1 MNQYTR
7 QNGVKEPAMSRF
19 LSSLFSRFL
28 PWIVLAHALSFI
40 IFWLTNSLFY
50 TSTNDYLA
58 DMLGSRLDYIS
69 LLLTV
74 SALIA
79 LWSLVRAILSLTSRA
94 DKRVTIFTWLFAI
107 VSLIYIAF
115 FYGSFWLLFRESP
128 VQLVRIGQML
138 GYFRLVLDG
147 VLLLVLALLAGFL
160 IRPIFRRNVQAGERL
175 NWQALIPVLV
185 VYAILCALPLII
197 PPGDVLR
204 GDVPDKPLII
214 AHRGASMLAPENTD
228 ASAALAASLGVFGLE
243 TDVQVSLDGGLFL
256 MHDDTLSRTT
266 NVASI
271 FPGREEEPASD
282 FTLEQLS
289 QLNAGTWFV
298 EQDPFHAIR
307 DGLVTPAQEADYRQQ
322 GVPMLED
329 WLNIVR
335 AHELMFIFDLKA
347 PPADHPYAASF
358 FDLAFEQIHN
368 VGIDH
373 QIWFLVDPLQLQTVR
388 NLAPYMTRAN
398 GANYQSPPTVA
409 DLTSQGYQLVNVEYG
424 LNPRWIAKYQAAHLW
439 VNIYTVDEPWQ
450 FSRLWLLNVDSV
462 TTSNAGVMVALEKP
476 AFSLPYN
483 QYLLVWVGVGL
494 LGLGLI
500 AVLLFTGTK
509 PR

>member
-1 MNQYTR
+1 
-7 QNGVKEPAMSRF
+7 MSRF

-28 PWIVLAHALSFI
+28 PWIVLAHTVGFI

-58 DMLGSRLDYIS
+58 DMLGPRLDYVS
-69 LLLTV
+69 LLLIG

-79 LWSLVRAILSLTSRA
+79 LWSLVRAILNLTSRVE
-94 DKRVTIFTWLFAI
+94 KRASLFTWLFAI
-107 VSLIYIAF
+107 VSLIYLTF
-115 FYGSFWLLFRESP
+115 FYSSFWLLFRESP
-128 VQLVRIGQML
+128 VQLVRLGQMI

-147 VLLLVLALLAGFL
+147 VLLLLLALLAAFL
-160 IRPIFRRNVQAGERL
+160 MRAIFRRNVQAGERL
-175 NWQALIPVLV
+175 NWQVLISVLV
-185 VYAILCALPLII
+185 VYGILWALPLII

-204 GDVPDKPLII
+204 GAVSDKPLLI
-214 AHRGASMLAPENTD
+214 AHRGASMLAPENTH
-228 ASAALAASLGVFGLE
+228 ASAQLAANLGVFGLE

-266 NVASI
+266 NVARL
-271 FPGREEEPASD
+271 FPGREQEPASD
-282 FTLEQLS
+282 FTLEEVN

-307 DGLVTPAQEADYRQQ
+307 DGLVTPAQEAEYRQQ
-322 GVPMLED
+322 RVPMLED
-329 WLNIVR
+329 WLDIVR
-335 AHELMFIFDLKA
+335 LNELIFIFDLKA
-347 PPADHPYAASF
+347 PPPDHPFAASF

-373 QIWFLVDPLQLQTVR
+373 QIWFLVDPVQLQTVR

-398 GANYQSPPTVA
+398 GADYQSPPTVA

-424 LNPRWIAKYQAAHLW
+424 LSPRWITEYQAANLW

-450 FSRLWLLNVDSV
+450 FSRLWLLNVNSV
-462 TTSNAGVMVALEKP
+462 TTSNAGVMVALERP
-476 AFSLPYN
+476 IFSLPYN

-494 LGLGLI
+494 LGLGLFVI
-500 AVLLFTGTK
+500 LLLTGTK